1 MGAVRIIVLAVAA
14 VAAIGLALVVRHMA
28 TPPKP
33 QQVVS
38 GPAVVEKPMARVL
51 VAKKDLQIGQR
62 LEKSDLTWQDWPVE
76 AINPAF
82 ITDGARAPAV
92 VTPASA
98 ANDKGKP
105 AASKMK
111 TPAVLQPVMARI
123 SGSGAMDAIVGATV
137 REEIL
142 ANEPIVERKIVRDGQ
157 GGYMAVVLTP
167 GMRAMALPVTVDS
180 GAGGF
185 ILPGDRVD
193 VIQSRRVEK
202 AAGQSGGADVVSQVV
217 MRNLRVLAVDQT
229 TQADRKDKSVV
240 GATVTLEVPGDDAA
254 VLARAKTQGDLALAL
269 RSYADAGAP
278 SGRTAEA
285 SNGDANKIFIHRAG
299 QISEVMVSE

>member
-33 QQVVS
+33 SQVVAS
-38 GPAVVEKPMARVL
+38 AAAPQKPMARVL

-62 LEKSDLTWQDWPVE
+62 LDKSDLEWQDWPVE

-82 ITDGARAPAV
+82 ITDGAPPPV
-92 VTPASA
+92 ITPASA
-98 ANDKGKP
+98 DKKAG
-105 AASKMK
+105 AKMK
-111 TPAVLQPVMARI
+111 TPAVLEPVVASI
-123 SGSGAMDAIVGATV
+123 SGSAAMDAIVGATV
-137 REEIL
+137 REAIL
-142 ANEPIVERKIVRDGQ
+142 AKEPILERKIVRDGQ

-167 GMRAMALPVTVDS
+167 GMRAMAVPVTVDT

-202 AAGQSGGADVVSQVV
+202 SGGAGADVLSQVV

-229 TQADRKDKSVV
+229 TQADNRKDKAVV
-240 GATVTLEVPGDDAA
+240 GATVTLEVPGGDVS

-278 SGRTAEA
+278 SGRAVESAET
-285 SNGDANKIFIHRAG
+285 NKIFIHRAG
-299 QISEVMVSE
+299 QISEVMVSQ